1 MTNEIVTSNKMI
13 EGSVSSN
20 IYMILLGLFAISC
33 YTCFVVGITYLF
45 VIINIPKGQMPINKK
60 YDDENDTRSKNI
72 VEEKVVEEEL
82 VPSAPCIDTLVVAS
96 VVLFDKNHYINELIR
111 IEKKIAFYDI
121 RQHHYK
127 VDIQHTGVL
136 NDGNGLTVFDRSNR
150 DKRMIMIEYLS
161 RLNDIDSAIFE
172 KKSDE
177 LLLFAYY
184 RIHQGAR
191 YGSISDVRMKNIGY
205 IIDNEFIEKLVLHTT
220 FLSQSDKSE
229 QRHIDSYEVELM
241 EFANELHNV
250 FYKKL
255 KAEYQKIEYKYSLI
269 SPDFTDFDKLMN
281 EVQNNETEI
290 LSLDEYDLKRR
301 KLEIREMKILYLK

>member
-1 MTNEIVTSNKMI
+1 
-13 EGSVSSN
+13 
-20 IYMILLGLFAISC
+20 
-33 YTCFVVGITYLF
+33 
-45 VIINIPKGQMPINKK
+45 MPINKK
-60 YDDENDTRSKNI
+60 YDDENDTRPKNI
-72 VEEKVVEEEL
+72 VEEETVVEQPEVEEEL

-96 VVLFDKNHYINELIR
+96 AVLFDRNHYINELIR
-111 IEKKIAFYDI
+111 IEKKTTFYDI

-127 VDIQHTGVL
+127 VEQKNGTFS
-136 NDGNGLTVFDRSNR
+136 DGNGNTVFDKSNR

-177 LLLFAYY
+177 LLLFTYY
-184 RIHQGAR
+184 RIHQNAG

-220 FLSQSDKSE
+220 SLSQSDKSE
-229 QRHIDSYEVELM
+229 QRHINNYEVELM
-241 EFANELHNV
+241 EFANELHNL

-281 EVQNNETEI
+281 EAQNNETEI

-301 KLEIREMKILYLK
+301 KLEFREMKLLYLK